1 MDAILEQEDE
11 MDAPRAE
18 KRGAMRFDR
27 LRLDGFKSFADK
39 AEIDIEP
46 GLTGIVGP
54 NGCGKSNLLE
64 ALKWALGET
73 SAKRMRGEGMD
84 DVIFG
89 GTEKRP
95 ARNVAEVGLYL
106 DNRMRTAPP
115 GMNDDDTL
123 EIVRR
128 IERGQGTAYKA
139 NGRPIRLKDAQI
151 LFQDNASGAGSS
163 AIVSQGRVSAL
174 INAKASERRGVLE
187 EAAGVAGLTT
197 RRNDFRN
204 KLAQTETN
212 LARAEDALA
221 EAGYQG
227 GQLRKQMRALQRWR
241 EFDSRIRTTA
251 ATMLLSRLMAA
262 NAKLQEAN
270 AKHEANE
277 KRITDAML
285 GAAAATARREKALA
299 ALPLLREA
307 RTNADIEA
315 ARSHARLESIDSEAE
330 RFAKELFELQQ
341 RDLELSADRARE
353 DQSID
358 EAKRSLLQRQEE
370 QAELAEIRAGDAE
383 RLELQSDAVE
393 DAATRV
399 EKADAALAQLS
410 SMLASAEAER
420 AALRKQREEA
430 ERRLAGVEARLK
442 QAEDRLGSASAA
454 LPDAADT
461 AERSAAVESLAEAV
475 ESMAS
480 EIERTE
486 ADLEGVRVRLDHANA
501 AVAALGKDVARKQA
515 ELEGLASIQEDG
527 ESKNPVSTRIR
538 ISPGYEMAVAAALGD
553 ALRAGEDEAEALW
566 WRTDARAEPVRAEWP
581 VLSEFVDG
589 VPALVPFLSRVVVVD
604 ETALETEF
612 PLEPGVVH
620 VTRSGRFRRWD
631 GFGGRRAGDSVEAAL
646 VRRARMA
653 VLQDELSKDE
663 PRLLAARGEAERL
676 RQDLELLRQTE
687 ARLRHEMKGAA
698 DRLKAERDALMRR
711 QAEGEDARREMAVAE
726 SEARA
731 IRVERQTALQEFGA
745 TGDALAAIPE
755 DGDAQA
761 RLQSA
766 KAELTKARE
775 AESSARV
782 ALERINNEQAAR
794 RARSDA
800 LMREMAEWQ
809 RRLQQATERRADLSR
824 RYEEMDRLRKDLETR
839 KATPAEAREEARA
852 AAEAARATAEGAAA
866 RMDAGE
872 NERNAAEEESR
883 RMEAEVS
890 TCREARATILGMI
903 AQAQAAVEAVEA
915 AAAERLSANVESLQ
929 VIAGVQDGAILQ
941 DAGILEAQLHR
952 LETERD
958 NFGPVNFLAEQE
970 LEEHEKRL
978 GEMEK
983 GRQEIRD
990 AIVRLNEGIAR
1001 IEEEARGRLE
1011 DAFSTIDASFG
1022 RLFVN
1027 LFGGGQ
1033 AHLKLVGE
1041 DILDAGVEI
1050 YASPPGK
1057 RLQILS
1063 LLSGGEQTLTAMALI
1078 FAAFLS
1084 NPSPICV
1091 LDEADAAL
1099 DDSNTD
1105 LLIRLVESMASQDAT
1120 RFLVVTHNP
1129 LTMARMNRLFGVT
1142 MQERGIST
1150 VSRIDLDAALEIIED
1165 SGDVQKASA

>member
-1 MDAILEQEDE
+1 MDALVEQEDE
-11 MDAPRAE
+11 VDGTRAG

-27 LRLDGFKSFADK
+27 LRLDGFKSFADR
-39 AEIDIEP
+39 AEIDIQP

-89 GTEKRP
+89 GTERRP
-95 ARNVAEVGLYL
+95 ARNVAEVGIYL

-123 EIVRR
+123 EVVRR
-128 IERGQGTAYKA
+128 IERGQGTSYKA

-163 AIVSQGRVSAL
+163 AIVSQGRVNAL

-251 ATMLLSRLMAA
+251 ATMLLSRLMSA
-262 NAKLQEAN
+262 NARLAEAN
-270 AKHEANE
+270 AKHEDNE
-277 KRITDAML
+277 KRIADAML
-285 GAAAATARREKALA
+285 GATAATARRERAMA

-315 ARSHARLESIDSEAE
+315 ARAQARLESIDNEAE
-330 RFAKELFELQQ
+330 RFSKELFELQQ

-358 EAKRSLLQRQEE
+358 EARRSLAQRQEE
-370 QAELAEIRAGDAE
+370 QAELAEVRAGDAE

-410 SMLASAEAER
+410 SALASAEAER
-420 AALRKQREEA
+420 AALRKQRDEA
-430 ERRLAGVEARLK
+430 ERRLAAVEARLK
-442 QAEDRLGSASAA
+442 QAEGRLQAASAA
-454 LPDAADT
+454 LPDPRET
-461 AERSAAVESLAEAV
+461 AERSASVESLAESV
-475 ESMAS
+475 EAMSSALDRV
-480 EIERTE
+480 ETE
-486 ADLEGVRVRLDHANA
+486 LEGLRVRLEQANA
-501 AVAALGKDVARKQA
+501 AVSTIGKDVARKQA
-515 ELEGLASIQEDG
+515 ELEGLASIRDED
-527 ESKNPVSTRIR
+527 EAKEPISALIR
-538 ISPGYEMAVAAALGD
+538 IEPGYEMAVAAALGD
-553 ALRAGEDEAEALW
+553 ALRAGTDANEALW
-566 WRTDARAEPVRAEWP
+566 WRSDARAEPVSAAAP
-581 VLSEFVDG
+581 LLSDFVGG

-604 ETALETEF
+604 EDALEAGF
-612 PLEPGVVH
+612 PLAPGVIR

-631 GFGGRRAGDSVEAAL
+631 GFGGRREGDSVEAAL

-653 VLQDELSKDE
+653 ALGEELSEDE
-663 PRLLAARGEAERL
+663 PRLSHASAEVDRLRQAMELQRQAEARL
-676 RQDLELLRQTE
+676 RQDIKGTTE
-687 ARLRHEMKGAA
+687 RLR
-698 DRLKAERDALMRR
+698 LERDVLMRL
-711 QAEGEDARREMAVAE
+711 QASGEDARREMAVAE
-726 SEARA
+726 SELRA

-755 DGDAQA
+755 DVDAQA
-761 RLQSA
+761 RLVAA
-766 KAELTKARE
+766 KADLAKARE

-782 ALERINNEQAAR
+782 ALERIGNEQASR
-794 RARSDA
+794 RARADA

-824 RYEEMDRLRKDLETR
+824 RYEEMERLRKDLETR
-839 KATPAEAREEARA
+839 KATPAEAREEARI
-852 AAEAARATAEGAAA
+852 AAEAARSAAEAAAA
-866 RMDAGE
+866 RMDEGE
-872 NERNAAEEESR
+872 AERNGAEEESR
-883 RMEAEVS
+883 RMEAEVA

-903 AQAQAAVEAVEA
+903 AQAQAALEAVRV
-915 AAAERLSANVESLQ
+915 AAAERLSAEVESLQ
-929 VIAGVQDGAILQ
+929 AIAGVEDGAILP

-952 LETERD
+952 LENERE

-978 GEMEK
+978 GDMEK

-990 AIVRLNEGIAR
+990 AVVKLNEGIKR
-1001 IEEEARGRLE
+1001 IEEEARGKLE
-1011 DAFSTIDASFG
+1011 EAFSTIDASFG

-1041 DILDAGVEI
+1041 DILDAGLEI

-1129 LTMARMNRLFGVT
+1129 LTMARMNRLYGVT
-1142 MQERGIST
+1142 MQDRGIST
-1150 VSRIDLDAALEIIED
+1150 VSRIDLDAALEIIEEKID
-1165 SGDVQKASA
+1165 